1 MLLPRVSG
9 KSLLFSC
16 LKAETAE
23 TYIGYLMQLWTG
35 MMYLNLLG
43 QHYSNTS
50 TYVTVGTVHLT
61 NRDLGFGMPVYR
73 KLAVGDAIEP
83 INATCKLIF

>member
-1 MLLPRVSG
+1 MRAFRLSGGPSPVFLSESLNLYWLPQATVWIVAS
-9 KSLLFSC
+9 
-16 LKAETAE
+16 
-23 TYIGYLMQLWTG
+23 G
-35 MMYLNLLG
+35 MMHVFCLVSRATPA
-43 QHYSNTS
+43 SNP
-50 TYVTVGTVHLT
+50 VQLHLT